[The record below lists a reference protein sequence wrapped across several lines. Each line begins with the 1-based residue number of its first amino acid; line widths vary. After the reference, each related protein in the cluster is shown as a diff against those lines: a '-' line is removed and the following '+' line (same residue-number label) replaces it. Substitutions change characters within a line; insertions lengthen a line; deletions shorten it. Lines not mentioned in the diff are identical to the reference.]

1 LLGFPTIEGV
11 VEDWT
16 GKRRIICVFFLKKKI
31 KVYNVVFPEKEKES
45 SGAGFCFIGLDT
57 WAFYS

>member
-16 GKRRIICVFFLKKKI
+16 GKQRIICVFFLKNKI
-31 KVYNVVFPEKEKES
+31 KVYNVVFPEKERK
-45 SGAGFCFIGLDT
+45 A
-57 WAFYS
+57 

>member
-1 LLGFPTIEGV
+1 LKIGHANDVSSVF
-11 VEDWT
+11 
-16 GKRRIICVFFLKKKI
+16 FFLKKKI

-45 SGAGFCFIGLDT
+45 LGAGFCFIGLDT